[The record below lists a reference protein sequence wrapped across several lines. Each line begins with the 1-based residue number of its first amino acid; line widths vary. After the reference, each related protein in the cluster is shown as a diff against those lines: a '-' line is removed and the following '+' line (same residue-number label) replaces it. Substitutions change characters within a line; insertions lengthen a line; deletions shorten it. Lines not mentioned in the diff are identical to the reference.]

1 MTLAQRM
8 VRFEDTD
15 LYVVI
20 TERFCGGRSPLAV
33 LDAVLE
39 AGVRLVQFREKDIEG
54 RDLFERALKFRERTR
69 EAGALLI
76 VDDRVDIAVA
86 VDADGVHL
94 GEFDLP
100 IDVARRV
107 APELIVGASSHN
119 LDEALAA
126 QKAGAGYVNIGPIF
140 STQTKSVPTGAVGP
154 EMIDRIAPHL
164 TIPWTTMG
172 GIKRHNIDQVLQH
185 GARRVAVVT
194 AVTEA
199 KDVRAAATE
208 FRQAILESRSG
219 TVA

>member
-1 MTLAQRM
+1 MALAERLA
-8 VRFEDTD
+8 RFEDTD

-20 TERFCGGRSPLAV
+20 TEQFCAGRSSLVV

-39 AGVRLVQFREKDIEG
+39 AGVKLVQFREKDLEG
-54 RDLFERALKFRERTR
+54 RELYERARQFRERTR

-76 VDDRVDIAVA
+76 VDDRVDIALA

-100 IDVARRV
+100 IEEARRV

-119 LDEALAA
+119 LEEALAA
-126 QKAGAGYVNIGPIF
+126 QHAGAGYVNIGPIF
-140 STQTKSVPTGAVGP
+140 TTHTKSVSTGVVGP
-154 EMIDRIAPHL
+154 GMIDRIAPHL

-172 GIKRHNIDQVLQH
+172 GIKRHNIDQVLQR
-185 GARRVAVVT
+185 GAKHIAVVT

-199 KDVRAAATE
+199 DDVRAAAAELRETIV
-208 FRQAILESRSG
+208 RAR
-219 TVA
+219 A